1 MTLPSS
7 RVEVRTDLHSR
18 ILLVAVP
25 SDQNLRKVLFSF
37 SFDSLCRFER
47 RPNSVL
53 LEVHEVSVR
62 LGVKICSLTNLHL
75 GQVQVKDVLE
85 WNLICVAGC
94 QWIVSH
100 AERQYPHQVRRHRD
114 TAAKDIACQVAYWFN
129 ITRFIDVTGYGY
141 NSFQMHVL
149 YNFCH

>member
-53 LEVHEVSVR
+53 LEVNEVSVR

-75 GQVQVKDVLE
+75 GQVQVKMSLSGILYAWLDVS
-85 WNLICVAGC
+85 G
-94 QWIVSH
+94 
-100 AERQYPHQVRRHRD
+100 
-114 TAAKDIACQVAYWFN
+114 
-129 ITRFIDVTGYGY
+129 
-141 NSFQMHVL
+141 
-149 YNFCH
+149 